1 MDIEEVKKFA
11 KNKIEA
17 DDITKQV
24 RDIIKITKWQK
35 QDMREGFKETFQPL
49 IESQDSI
56 KKSID
61 DKQNKTL
68 EQLQANQ
75 LALTQG
81 LNQNRL
87 AITQGLENLIYQP
100 VEKDEASG
108 EASGEEKKRE
118 EIRAKK
124 LEENEYYKNYL
135 DRYLNFNERIE
146 ILKNFGYTNLPS
158 YFINEDVN
166 MIEKIINDVN
176 YNLEDIK
183 SSFKNSGSLRYNKEG
198 YLLMYPL
205 NKNPQKQT
213 LINISD
219 YNALAT
225 YSKNLSDL
233 FNSKNLYKKKLE
245 LELISLTTHI
255 KFLKDLNYLVYQ
267 FLLGI
272 MV

>member
-1 MDIEEVKKFA
+1 MDIEEAKKFA

-100 VEKDEASG
+100 DITGEASG
-108 EASGEEKKRE
+108 EASGELQKIKK
-118 EIRAKK
+118 
-124 LEENEYYKNYL
+124 ENEYYKNYL

-146 ILKNFGYTNLPS
+146 ILKSYGYTYLPS
-158 YFINEDVN
+158 DFINEDTN
-166 MIEKIINDVN
+166 MIEKIIDDVN
-176 YNLEDIK
+176 LNLQELK
-183 SSFKNSGSLRYNKEG
+183 SSLKNSGNLRYNTEG
-198 YLLMYPL
+198 YLLMDPL
-205 NKNPQKQT
+205 SKNPQKQT
-213 LINISD
+213 LVKITD
-219 YNALAT
+219 YNALST

-233 FNSKNLYKKKLE
+233 LNSRNLYKKKNWKRNY
-245 LELISLTTHI
+245 SL
-255 KFLKDLNYLVYQ
+255 
-267 FLLGI
+267 
-272 MV
+272 